1 MRFTDSELALDPKAN
16 SRAPFPVARP
26 RNLLQKQ
33 RPAQHEPLIYLAN
46 GQTLSQRLVRP
57 RPGQVGWQD
66 PPRGNAPSVHS
77 SPTKHGVDVT
87 LPSDDNNF
95 TSDFVPSQNPATTPR
110 PTQQKRTNQWYRWTH
125 HVIPELVPI
134 FIKLIHDTT
143 SFRDTAALELK
154 EPPSCACAKRR
165 LDIAVVRMLKI
176 EHIHIRV
183 CSCCSAPKQLL
194 KAGLFAC
201 SPQHPSLAVDVE
213 VLEFARRLF
222 VNMPPNNTAWCNTLE
237 TFLSSR
243 GYKLKTRDT
252 LRVRFGNAL
261 EWYISMEHAT
271 NARIEAL
278 LDTARTLVRGDPLRS
293 NSPTPEPS
301 TPDATPSTPI
311 PPATPTGR
319 PPPSPPTQPQR
330 KKRQRASVSD
340 EEDDDDAPAANPNP
354 FPEPPPRRR
363 PSDYLI
369 SRCPACFGGL
379 VHDPSQM
386 VDVNV
391 CIDACFTQ
399 KRRRKGARDPPRSH
413 PHTVFVP
420 EPTAERMNAHV
431 EQVRPSRTKAKA
443 KERRTAADDDDD
455 VYEAPNLKVP
465 RSVLNECESSFKAA
479 DEKREKASVKFFDD
493 TGIMAM
499 LCRHDRVLWLVNMR
513 TAGEKQY
520 FVLVLAEMLFQ
531 HLPANIRVGLLY
543 DIACQL
549 HRSCVKFG
557 FLDRYIDRLFFAVS
571 VFHAF
576 GHRWPCQIIYH
587 PLKCCGFGFTN
598 GEGCERFWHSI
609 SKLIAYL
616 RVSGYHHR
624 LYTIDS
630 QIEHADK
637 MSLGRLAGWLLRR
650 TAHCE
655 EKLRDA
661 LAELEECGIREEV
674 LRAQWA
680 EQVKVQTKPAPRR
693 SKNHGI
699 AAVEQV
705 LQVRQNS
712 DVLFQRVA
720 SLEESLEDEDCTPD
734 VRLYAQLH
742 LDGARAAW
750 KKEKEKAARLERE
763 LGVDDTTV
771 LKKLAHAPYYSARMN
786 ARALKER
793 LRAKLRD
800 RKFELDPIERSF
812 RRTASENQRNEHAGA
827 AIKRREPNIARL
839 AKAYNKVC
847 DEIAALIKAKKAPK
861 GVVAP
866 LPVPAKGLYQLDVDD
881 VIWQDLGLDGD
892 DEAPPPWLSNDKV
905 RAGIRAMLQ
914 KDRCAEEAPRLLREH
929 GHLRTWFS
937 IEWKAVCAVIEEA
950 EGAEL
955 GAVRYQF
962 ELRRDALIQLCVL
975 WKKSLDRIAIDDTHL
990 PEWGPTQ
997 EQLLACQISDVT
1009 ASWGEGDNSDDEAA
1023 EGEDEEDEDED
1034 LFQILGAVER
1044 ADNHR
1049 VAEEEEDE
1057 GEATWASDD
1066 DFFC

>member
-1 MRFTDSELALDPKAN
+1 M
-16 SRAPFPVARP
+16 
-26 RNLLQKQ
+26 
-33 RPAQHEPLIYLAN
+33 
-46 GQTLSQRLVRP
+46 
-57 RPGQVGWQD
+57 
-66 PPRGNAPSVHS
+66 
-77 SPTKHGVDVT
+77 
-87 LPSDDNNF
+87 
-95 TSDFVPSQNPATTPR
+95 
-110 PTQQKRTNQWYRWTH
+110 
-125 HVIPELVPI
+125 
-134 FIKLIHDTT
+134 
-143 SFRDTAALELK
+143 
-154 EPPSCACAKRR
+154 
-165 LDIAVVRMLKI
+165 

-201 SPQHPSLAVDVE
+201 SPQHPSLAVDVK

-243 GYKLKTRDT
+243 SYKLKTRDT
-252 LRVRFGNAL
+252 LRMRFGNAL

-278 LDTARTLVRGDPLRS
+278 LDTAPIHSRRNALDSHSTS
-293 NSPTPEPS
+293 NTHGS
-301 TPDATPSTPI
+301 
-311 PPATPTGR
+311 
-319 PPPSPPTQPQR
+319 PPSLSTD
-330 KKRQRASVSD
+330 A
-340 EEDDDDAPAANPNP
+340 APAQEA
-354 FPEPPPRRR
+354 R

-549 HRSCVKFG
+549 HRSCIKFG

-712 DVLFQRVA
+712 NVLFQRVA

-763 LGVDDTTV
+763 LG
-771 LKKLAHAPYYSARMN
+771 KLAHAPYYSARMN

-793 LRAKLRD
+793 LHAKLRD

-812 RRTASENQRNEHAGA
+812 RRTVSENQRNEHAGA

-929 GHLRTWFS
+929 GHLWTWFS

-950 EGAEL
+950 EGA
-955 GAVRYQF
+955 VRYQF
-962 ELRRDALIQLCVL
+962 ELRCDALIQLCVL

>member
-1 MRFTDSELALDPKAN
+1 MRFTDSELALDPKTT
-16 SRAPFPVARP
+16 SRATFHVARP
-26 RNLLQKQ
+26 RNLLQKG
-33 RPAQHEPLIYLAN
+33 RPSQPEPLVYLAN

-57 RPGQVGWQD
+57 QPGQVGWQD
-66 PPRGNAPSVHS
+66 PPRANTSSVHS
-77 SPTKHGVDVT
+77 SPTKHGVDIT
-87 LPSDDNNF
+87 LPRDDNNF
-95 TSDFVPSQNPATTPR
+95 TSDFVPSRTPATPH
-110 PTQQKRTNQWYRWTH
+110 PAQLKRTNQWQRWTH
-125 HVIPELVPI
+125 HVIPELVPV
-134 FIKLIHDTT
+134 FIKLIHDTE
-143 SFRDTAALELK
+143 SFRDMAGLELE
-154 EPPSCACAKRR
+154 EPLSCAWAKRR
-165 LDIAVVRMLKI
+165 LDIAVVRMFKI
-176 EHIHIRV
+176 EHIQIRV
-183 CSCCSAPKQLL
+183 CSCCSAPNQLL

-252 LRVRFGNAL
+252 LRACFGNAL
-261 EWYISMEHAT
+261 EWYISLEHAT
-271 NARIEAL
+271 NAKIDAL
-278 LDTARTLVRGDPLRS
+278 LNIARTSVREDGDPPHS
-293 NSPTPEPS
+293 NSS
-301 TPDATPSTPI
+301 TPDPSFSPSSSTPSTPHTA
-311 PPATPTGR
+311 PSTPVPLSTPTGR
-319 PPPSPPTQPQR
+319 PPPSPLQHKHR
-330 KKRQRASVSD
+330 KRQRVSASD
-340 EEDDDDAPAANPNP
+340 EEDKNDAPPANPNP
-354 FPEPPPRRR
+354 FPEPPPRTR

-379 VHDPSQM
+379 MYDPSQM

-391 CIDACFTQ
+391 CVDACFTQ

-443 KERRTAADDDDD
+443 KQPRTADDDDD

-479 DEKREKASVKFFDD
+479 DEKREKASIKFFDD

-520 FVLVLAEMLFQ
+520 YVLVLAEMLFQ
-531 HLPANIRVGLLY
+531 HLPANIRVGMLY

-549 HRSCVKFG
+549 HRSCLKYG
-557 FLDRYIDRLFFAVS
+557 FLDRFIDRLFFAVS

-576 GHRWPCQIIYH
+576 GHRWPCQVIYH

-655 EKLRDA
+655 EKLCDA
-661 LAELEECGIREEV
+661 LAELEKCGIKEEV

-680 EQVKVQTKPAPRR
+680 EQVVVQTKPAPRR
-693 SKNHGI
+693 SKNQGI

-705 LQVRQNS
+705 LQARQKS
-712 DVLFQRVA
+712 DVLFKHVA
-720 SLEESLEDEDCTPD
+720 SLEESLQDDDCTPD
-734 VRLYAQLH
+734 VWLYAQLH
-742 LDGARAAW
+742 LDGARMAW

-763 LGVDDTTV
+763 LGVDDSTV
-771 LKKLAHAPYYSARMN
+771 LKKLAHAPYYSACMN

-839 AKAYNKVC
+839 AKAYNTKSTEGC
-847 DEIAALIKAKKAPK
+847 R
-861 GVVAP
+861 GSTP
-866 LPVPAKGLYQLDVDD
+866 LPVPSKGLYQLDVDD
-881 VIWQDLGLDGD
+881 VIWQDLGLNGD
-892 DEAPPPWLSNDKV
+892 EGTPPMWLSNDKV

-937 IEWKAVCAVIEEA
+937 IEWKALCAAIEA
-950 EGAEL
+950 AS

-975 WKKSLDRIAIDDTHL
+975 WKSSLDRILFDDSHL
-990 PEWGPTQ
+990 PEWGPTK
-997 EQLLACQISDVT
+997 EQFLQCQISDVT
-1009 ASWGEGDNSDDEAA
+1009 ASWGEGYTS
-1023 EGEDEEDEDED
+1023 DEDED

-1049 VAEEEEDE
+1049 GAEEDEEED
-1057 GEATWASDD
+1057 EATWASDD
-1066 DFFC
+1066 DFFS

>member
-1 MRFTDSELALDPKAN
+1 MAGLELE
-16 SRAPFPVARP
+16 
-26 RNLLQKQ
+26 
-33 RPAQHEPLIYLAN
+33 EPL
-46 GQTLSQRLVRP
+46 
-57 RPGQVGWQD
+57 
-66 PPRGNAPSVHS
+66 
-77 SPTKHGVDVT
+77 
-87 LPSDDNNF
+87 
-95 TSDFVPSQNPATTPR
+95 
-110 PTQQKRTNQWYRWTH
+110 
-125 HVIPELVPI
+125 
-134 FIKLIHDTT
+134 
-143 SFRDTAALELK
+143 
-154 EPPSCACAKRR
+154 SCACAKRR
-165 LDIAVVRMLKI
+165 LDIAVVRMFKI
-176 EHIHIRV
+176 EHIQIRV
-183 CSCCSAPKQLL
+183 CSCCSAPNQLL

-252 LRVRFGNAL
+252 LRARFGNAL
-261 EWYISMEHAT
+261 EWYISLEHAT
-271 NARIEAL
+271 NAKIDAL
-278 LDTARTLVRGDPLRS
+278 LNIARTSVREDGDPPHS
-293 NSPTPEPS
+293 NSS
-301 TPDATPSTPI
+301 TPDPSFSPSSSTPSTPHTAPSTPV
-311 PPATPTGR
+311 PPSTPT
-319 PPPSPPTQPQR
+319 
-330 KKRQRASVSD
+330 
-340 EEDDDDAPAANPNP
+340 
-354 FPEPPPRRR
+354 EPPPRTR

-379 VHDPSQM
+379 VYDPSQM

-391 CIDACFTQ
+391 CVDACFTQ

-443 KERRTAADDDDD
+443 KQPRTADDDDD

-479 DEKREKASVKFFDD
+479 DEKREKASIKFFDD

-499 LCRHDRVLWLVNMR
+499 LCRHDRVLWL
-513 TAGEKQY
+513 KQY
-520 FVLVLAEMLFQ
+520 YVLVLAEMLFQ
-531 HLPANIRVGLLY
+531 HLPANIRVGMLY

-549 HRSCVKFG
+549 HRSCLKYG
-557 FLDRYIDRLFFAVS
+557 FLDRFIDRLFFAVS

-576 GHRWPCQIIYH
+576 GHRWPCQVIYH

-661 LAELEECGIREEV
+661 LAELEKCGIKEEV

-680 EQVKVQTKPAPRR
+680 EQVVVQTKPAPRR
-693 SKNHGI
+693 SKNQGI

-705 LQVRQNS
+705 LQARQKS
-712 DVLFQRVA
+712 DVLFKRVA
-720 SLEESLEDEDCTPD
+720 SLEESLQDDDCTPD

-742 LDGARAAW
+742 LDGARTAW

-763 LGVDDTTV
+763 LGVDDSTV

-847 DEIAALIKAKKAPK
+847 EEIATLIRTRKAPR

-866 LPVPAKGLYQLDVDD
+866 LPVPSKGLYQLDVDD

-892 DEAPPPWLSNDKV
+892 EGTPPMWLSNDKV

-914 KDRCAEEAPRLLREH
+914 KDRCAEEAPRCSESMGIYGR
-929 GHLRTWFS
+929 
-937 IEWKAVCAVIEEA
+937 
-950 EGAEL
+950 
-955 GAVRYQF
+955 AVRYQF

-975 WKKSLDRIAIDDTHL
+975 WKSFGPDPFDDSHL
-990 PEWGPTQ
+990 PEWGPTK
-997 EQLLACQISDVT
+997 EQFLQCQISD
-1009 ASWGEGDNSDDEAA
+1009 AHSDDEAA
-1023 EGEDEEDEDED
+1023 EDEDETRTR
-1034 LFQILGAVER
+1034 IV
-1044 ADNHR
+1044 
-1049 VAEEEEDE
+1049 
-1057 GEATWASDD
+1057 SD
-1066 DFFC
+1066 FGSGGTRR

>member
-1 MRFTDSELALDPKAN
+1 M
-16 SRAPFPVARP
+16 VA
-26 RNLLQKQ
+26 
-33 RPAQHEPLIYLAN
+33 
-46 GQTLSQRLVRP
+46 S
-57 RPGQVGWQD
+57 
-66 PPRGNAPSVHS
+66 GNKRRSAYSL
-77 SPTKHGVDVT
+77 G
-87 LPSDDNNF
+87 LP
-95 TSDFVPSQNPATTPR
+95 
-110 PTQQKRTNQWYRWTH
+110 QKRTNQWYRWTH

-176 EHIHIRV
+176 EHIHIR
-183 CSCCSAPKQLL
+183 LL

-252 LRVRFGNAL
+252 LRVRFRNAL

-278 LDTARTLVRGDPLRS
+278 LDTARTL
-293 NSPTPEPS
+293 
-301 TPDATPSTPI
+301 A
-311 PPATPTGR
+311 
-319 PPPSPPTQPQR
+319 
-330 KKRQRASVSD
+330 
-340 EEDDDDAPAANPNP
+340 
-354 FPEPPPRRR
+354 

-391 CIDACFTQ
+391 CIDA
-399 KRRRKGARDPPRSH
+399 H

-499 LCRHDRVLWLVNMR
+499 RCRHDRVLWLVNMR
-513 TAGEKQY
+513 TVGEKQY

-531 HLPANIRVGLLY
+531 HLPANIHVGLLY

-655 EKLRDA
+655 EKLRDT

-905 RAGIRAMLQ
+905 RAGIWAMLQ

-950 EGAEL
+950 E